1 MKIDKTEEIQNTGI
15 LNEREL
21 DLVEIG
27 RSPLSSTLA
36 ASGTLSGSLSY
47 LLAHNCIG
55 STGGDQAID
64 SAVIGHFSQAFLRLL

>member
-1 MKIDKTEEIQNTGI
+1 MKIDKTEYQNIGT
-15 LNEREL
+15 LNKREQ

-27 RSPLSSTLA
+27 RLPLLFTLA

-64 SAVIGHFSQAFLRLL
+64 SDVIGHFSQAFLRLL